1 MGVHQKNDSIVTGC
15 AFFAA
20 QAKETA
26 EMKGASAE
34 VPASVQASC
43 AWERIFGACFGEKF
57 KSIEM

>member
-1 MGVHQKNDSIVTGC
+1 
-15 AFFAA
+15 
-20 QAKETA
+20 
-26 EMKGASAE
+26 MKGASAE